1 MKLIIGLGNFGPEY
15 RDTRHNIGFSVIEE
29 LSEKWNLPLNQIKFR
44 GQYGTGTVNGEKIVL
59 VKPLT
64 YMNASGECIA
74 QFVNY
79 YKISQQDLLVIYDD
93 LDLPTG
99 KIRLRQKG
107 SAGGHNGIKSSIMH
121 LSSDQ
126 FNRIKVGI
134 GRPEGRI
141 SVVDFVLTRFTAIEK
156 SSINEAIEKAVN
168 ACEFWLKNDFINVMN
183 MYNGK

>member
-29 LSEKWNLPLNQIKFR
+29 LSEKWNIPLNQTKFR
-44 GQYGTGTVNGEKIVL
+44 GQYGTGIVNGEKIVL

-74 QFVNY
+74 QFVNF
-79 YKISQQDLLVIYDD
+79 YKISNQDLLIIYDD

-121 LSSDQ
+121 LGSDQ

-134 GRPEGRI
+134 GRPDGRI
-141 SVVDFVLTRFTAIEK
+141 PVVDFVLTRFTENENPFID
-156 SSINEAIEKAVN
+156 EAIEKAAN
-168 ACEFWLKNDFINVMN
+168 ACEYWLKNEFINVMN
-183 MYNGK
+183 LYNGK